1 MDFITDFDEDNN
13 ADILNREIKP
23 STIIPNNSTPNL
35 HFISKIKR
43 DELSQQKQNKQKAEE
58 QKRLREIQRKKRL
71 FTNPKSIQRK
81 LKPIIINKEKETQ
94 TEQIELKE
102 IKVRQIICKSI

>member
-13 ADILNREIKP
+13 ADEAILSREIKP
-23 STIIPNNSTPNL
+23 SNNSTPNL

-58 QKRLREIQRKKRL
+58 EKRLREIQRKKRL
-71 FTNPKSIQRK
+71 FSNPKNTQKK
-81 LKPIIINKEKETQ
+81 LKPRIINKEKETQ
-94 TEQIELKE
+94 TEKDELKE